1 MRPPTPQQSGAR
13 RAAALFT
20 EIFAPAVLI
29 TVLLVLAGVHQAGL
43 AGLTPALVAIT
54 FVTAIPFAAVY
65 LLSKRGK
72 VTDHHVG
79 ERRQRAP
86 ILLGALASIAVGLYI
101 LLRIEAPQ
109 ALMVMIVNTVLGIVL
124 VLAAN
129 LFWKLSAHAAVGVF
143 FTVASTVLLGP
154 WGLVTVLVP
163 LSVGWSRIVLG
174 AHTRAQVACGFAVG
188 LLVGIAYTVA
198 HNNLLG

>member
-1 MRPPTPQQSGAR
+1 MRPPTLQQSSAR

-29 TVLLVLAGVHQAGL
+29 TALLVLASVHQAGL
-43 AGLTPALVAIT
+43 AGLGPALVAIT

-65 LLSKRGK
+65 LLTKRGR

-86 ILLGALASIAVGLYI
+86 ILLGALVSIAVGIYV
-101 LLRIEAPQ
+101 LLRIGAPQ
-109 ALMVMIVNTVLGIVL
+109 GLVVMIISTVLGIVL
-124 VLAAN
+124 VLAVN

-143 FTVASTVLLGP
+143 FTVASTVMLGP
-154 WGLVTVLVP
+154 WGLATVLVP
-163 LSVGWSRIVLG
+163 LAVGWSRVVLG

-188 LLVGIAYTVA
+188 LFVGLAYAVA
-198 HNNLLG
+198 QHSLLG